1 MIGSVSS
8 ALFSAFPS
16 LGKSEKPQ
24 HEKFSYELPN
34 LEIMNEENSASP
46 DLCEEFQKSVSAS
59 SGVRAAL
66 FPEPTYSVS
75 EKQAEYFREKYD
87 LGNMPQGSEQEREF
101 LDELASMNIISEK
114 DAKLFNFNCGG
125 SVESVSS
132 YVSAVPFDENSSP
145 LPMWEECFS
154 DTDDLIDRLLSVIGT
169 QKNICAYYDSKCG
182 GENARQ
188 CDLDGASASR
198 SFLMS
203 KQRVL
208 SVLQNISQSK

>member
-8 ALFSAFPS
+8 ALFSAAPS
-16 LGKSEKPQ
+16 LGKSVKPQ

-34 LEIMNEENSASP
+34 SEIIGEENAASP
-46 DLCEEFQKSVSAS
+46 DIYEEFQKSVSAY
-59 SGVRAAL
+59 SGVRSAL
-66 FPEPTYSVS
+66 FPEPSYSVS

-114 DAKLFNFNCGG
+114 DARLFNFNCGG

-132 YVSAVPFDENSSP
+132 YVSAVPFDGNSSP
-145 LPMWEECFS
+145 LPLWEERFF
-154 DTDDLIDRLLSVIGT
+154 DTDDLIDRLLSVIDT

-182 GENARQ
+182 GDDARQ

-203 KQRVL
+203 KEKVF
-208 SVLQNISQSK
+208 SVLQSIAQGE